1 MQGDAGYD
9 LALFAAVHRQL
20 EQFVSVGDAFGGED
34 AGCFQLQ
41 FAEVV
46 NADQA
51 CPVGVSRWF
60 GCRWLGR

>member
-46 NADQA
+46 N
-51 CPVGVSRWF
+51 G
-60 GCRWLGR
+60 